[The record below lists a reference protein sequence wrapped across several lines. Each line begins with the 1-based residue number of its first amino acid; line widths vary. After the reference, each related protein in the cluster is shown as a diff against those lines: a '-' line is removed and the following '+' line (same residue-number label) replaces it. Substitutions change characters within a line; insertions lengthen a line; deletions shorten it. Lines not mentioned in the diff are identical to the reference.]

1 VKAARWLAR
10 VGAAVL
16 CWHSMEPNAPS
27 PERQSP
33 DRPAGR
39 AGSPGGS
46 LPWVL
51 LLAAVVVGA
60 LLAVFRQR
68 SADNGGEPSTTGAAA
83 SVPIRPSPQ
92 PTGETASLSIDFG
105 NGVRKQFASLAYRHG
120 MTAGDLMR
128 EAHKFRPGLRFTQR
142 GSGAMGFVE
151 SLENVANEGG
161 GGRNWLY
168 SVNGQ
173 PATKSFDA
181 QTLEPGAAVLWEFRG
196 GE

>member
-1 VKAARWLAR
+1 
-10 VGAAVL
+10 VG
-16 CWHSMEPNAPS
+16 ES
-27 PERQSP
+27 PR
-33 DRPAGR
+33 
-39 AGSPGGS
+39 GSRS

-68 SADNGGEPSTTGAAA
+68 SADSGGEPSTTGADA
-83 SVPIRPSPQ
+83 SAPIHPSPQ

-105 NGVRKQFASLAYRHG
+105 NGVRKEFAALAFRHG
-120 MTAGDLMR
+120 MTVGDLMR
-128 EAHKFRPGLRFTQR
+128 EARKFRPGLQFTQR
-142 GSGAMGFVE
+142 GSGAMGFVD

-161 GGRNWLY
+161 RGRNWLY

-173 PATKSFDA
+173 GATRSFDVE
-181 QTLEPGAAVLWEFRG
+181 TLEPGAAVLWEFRG

>member
-1 VKAARWLAR
+1 
-10 VGAAVL
+10 
-16 CWHSMEPNAPS
+16 MESSVPS

-33 DRPAGR
+33 
-39 AGSPGGS
+39 GSASDAPPESRS

-51 LLAAVVVGA
+51 LLAAVIVGA
-60 LLAVFRQR
+60 LLAGLRQR
-68 SADNGGEPSTTGAAA
+68 SADSGGEPSAKGVEA
-83 SVPIRPSPQ
+83 SGPIRPSPQ
-92 PTGETASLSIDFG
+92 PTGETASLAIDFG
-105 NGVRKQFASLAYRHG
+105 NGVRKEFAALAYRHG
-120 MTAGDLMR
+120 MTVGDLMR
-128 EAHKFRPGLRFTQR
+128 EGRKFRPGLQFTQR

-173 PATKSFDA
+173 GATRSFDVE
-181 QTLEPGAAVLWEFRG
+181 TLEPGAAVLWEFRG